1 MPTYHHP
8 AEDLP
13 ILAEVDVLI
22 IGGGPAGVA
31 AGFAAARLGAHTMI
45 VEQHNCLGGVAT
57 AGGHGHICLY
67 SSWGNP
73 GWGSD
78 ELVVGGIAQEIA
90 ERVAAAGWGVFDRR
104 NADFEVEGLK
114 LVLERMAGECGARLR
129 LRYHTFFSRTL
140 VEDGRAIGAVLQSKS
155 GRQVVLARRIVDCS
169 GDGDA
174 AASAGCPWEQG
185 NAEGGCQPV
194 TLMFQL
200 GGVDMARVEEARR
213 ERGNDYKWAQTWKK
227 AQEAG
232 DMRRFQS
239 VVMGWW
245 WTPTRPDQLGINFT
259 HVTGVDT
266 TDADQLTAATC
277 EARRQVEET
286 IAVYRKYVPGMER
299 CHLLSTPPTIG
310 CRESRRILA
319 DLVLTKEDLMAERA
333 WEDAIGYGSFF
344 IDIHNTKGIGMD
356 ARTVHPRHGFKYQIP
371 WRIQV
376 PRGIDNLLTAG
387 RCVSVTHEALGSL
400 RVMPQCM
407 VLGQAAGTACALSLA
422 AGCTP
427 RVLPVAQLQASLR
440 AQDCILDA
448 GDIARANRSPAPT
461 ATPQPRIPRAG

>member
-1 MPTYHHP
+1 MRTYHHP
-8 AEDLP
+8 AEELP
-13 ILAEVDVLI
+13 VIDEVDVLV

-31 AGFAAARLGAHTMI
+31 AGFSAARHGARTMI
-45 VEQHNCLGGVAT
+45 VEQFNCLGGVAT
-57 AGGHGHICLY
+57 AGGHGHMCLY

-73 GWGSD
+73 SWGSD
-78 ELVVGGIAQEIA
+78 ELVVGGIATEIA
-90 ERVAAAGWGVFDRR
+90 GRVAAWGSFDRR
-104 NADFEVEGLK
+104 SSDFEVEGMK
-114 LVLERMAGECGARLR
+114 LLLERMAVEAGVR

-140 VEDGRAIGAVLQSKS
+140 VEGGRAIGAVLQSKS
-155 GRQVVLARRIVDCS
+155 GRQVVLARRIVDAS

-200 GGVDMARVEEARR
+200 GGVDMPRVEAARR
-213 ERGNDYKWAQTWKK
+213 ERGDDCTWAETWRK
-227 AQEAG
+227 AQAAG
-232 DMRRFQS
+232 DMRPFQS

-266 TDADQLTAATC
+266 TNADHLTAATC

-286 IAVYRKYVPGMER
+286 IAVYRKYVPGMEA

-319 DLVLTKEDLMAERA
+319 DLVLTKEDLMAERE
-333 WEDAIGYGSFF
+333 WSDSIGYGSFF

-356 ARTVHPRHGFKYQIP
+356 QRAHRPRHGFKYQIP
-371 WRIQV
+371 WRIQI
-376 PRGIDNLLTAG
+376 PRGIDNLVTAG

-407 VLGQAAGTACALSLA
+407 LLGEAAGTACALSLQ
-422 AGCTP
+422 GERTP
-427 RVLPVAQLQASLR
+427 RALPVAELQAALR
-440 AQDCILDA
+440 SRGGILGA
-448 GDIARANRSPAPT
+448 ADIINANRRAAPV
-461 ATPQPRIPRAG
+461 

>member
-1 MPTYHHP
+1 MRTYHHP
-8 AEDLP
+8 AEELP
-13 ILAEVDVLI
+13 VIDEVDVLV

-31 AGFAAARLGAHTMI
+31 AGLAAARQGARTLI

-78 ELVVGGIAQEIA
+78 ELVVGGIAKEIA
-90 ERVAAAGWGVFDRR
+90 ERVVAAGWGVFDRR
-104 NADFEVEGLK
+104 NCDFEVEGLK
-114 LVLERMAGECGARLR
+114 LVLERMAAECGAG

-140 VEDGRAIGAVLQSKS
+140 VEGGRATGAVLQSKS

-185 NAEGGCQPV
+185 NAEGACQPV

-213 ERGNDYKWAQTWKK
+213 AHGDYTWKDTWRR
-227 AQEAG
+227 AQAAG
-232 DMRRFQS
+232 AMRPFQS

-245 WTPTRPDQLGINFT
+245 WTPTRPDQLGVNFT

-266 TDADQLTAATC
+266 TDAAQLTAATV

-286 IAVYRKYVPGMER
+286 IAVYRSYVPGMEG

-319 DLVLTKEDLMAERA
+319 DLVLTKEDLVAERE
-333 WEDAIGYGSFF
+333 WEDGIGYGSFF
-344 IDIHNTKGIGMD
+344 IDIHNTRGIGMD
-356 ARTVHPRHGFKYQIP
+356 ARAHRPRQGFKYQIP
-371 WRIQV
+371 WRIQI
-376 PRGIDNLLTAG
+376 PRGVDNLATAG

-407 VLGQAAGTACALSLA
+407 VLGQAAGTACALSLRDDRILRSLPA
-422 AGCTP
+422 AE
-427 RVLPVAQLQASLR
+427 LQASLR
-440 AQDCILDA
+440 SQGCIIDARGIANANAQ
-448 GDIARANRSPAPT
+448 PAPT
-461 ATPQPRIPRAG
+461 PAPQPRLPRAG